1 LQVMREAK
9 FKIGDV
15 VEDKAG
21 IRGVIY
27 TTERAE
33 GLKKAD
39 SVFSEICA
47 SEYSRDDVF
56 GVKWFQGKQASFIPE
71 DDLLLCSGMA
81 YASLCERCDYRFE
94 CGTVRRKLSL
104 EVH

>member
-1 LQVMREAK
+1 MRVMREAK

-21 IRGVIY
+21 LRGIIY
-27 TTERAE
+27 TDERTE
-33 GLKKAD
+33 GLKQAD

-56 GVKWFQGKQASFIPE
+56 GVEWFQGKQTSFIPE
-71 DDLLLCSGMA
+71 DDLLLCPGMT
-81 YASLCERCDYRFE
+81 YASLCYKCDYRFS
-94 CGTVRRKLSL
+94 CWTARRK
-104 EVH
+104 

>member
-1 LQVMREAK
+1 MQVMREAK

-21 IRGVIY
+21 TRGVIY
-27 TTERAE
+27 TTEKAE

-47 SEYSRDDVF
+47 AEYSRDDVF
-56 GVKWFQGKQASFIPE
+56 GVKWFKGKQTSFLPE
-71 DDLLLCSGMA
+71 DELLLCPGMT
-81 YASLCERCDYRFE
+81 YASLCYKCDDRFS
-94 CGTVRRKLSL
+94 CWTARRK
-104 EVH
+104 

>member
-1 LQVMREAK
+1 MREAK

-94 CGTVRRKLSL
+94 WAAVRRKLSP

>member
-1 LQVMREAK
+1 MRVLREAK

-21 IRGVIY
+21 SKGIIY
-27 TTERAE
+27 TTERIE
-33 GLKKAD
+33 GLKQAN

-56 GVKWFQGKQASFIPE
+56 GVEWFQDRRTSFIPE
-71 DDLLLCSGMA
+71 AELVPCSGMT
-81 YASLCERCDYRFE
+81 YASLCYKCDDRFS
-94 CGTVRRKLSL
+94 CWTARRK
-104 EVH
+104 